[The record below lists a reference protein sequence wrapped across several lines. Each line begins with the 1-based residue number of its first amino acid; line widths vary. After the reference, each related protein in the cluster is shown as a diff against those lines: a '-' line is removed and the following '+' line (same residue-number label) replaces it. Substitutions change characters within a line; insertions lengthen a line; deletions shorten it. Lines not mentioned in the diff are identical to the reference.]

1 MSSSRAD
8 RAGYHVTHHAVD
20 VIAIALFLGVLAM
33 VLYQYR
39 QMRAQY
45 EYELERLE
53 RQNEIGRVLLT
64 DRNLRGVTRHVAES
78 AARLLGSDYA
88 HVTLVTENDRRL
100 VVEAATGPL
109 AATVGAAVPRER
121 SMAGWVIAH
130 VQPLVVNDPESRRA
144 PFRTLHEQIPLR
156 RSVMLP
162 LIARGR
168 CVGALGVDNP
178 RDGRNFGPRDVGL
191 LRDLADYAA
200 LAVEAIQAIEELGE
214 REQHAALL
222 NRINS
227 RIRQSLDLQQIL
239 DTAVRELGSA
249 LEVSRCYVR
258 LRRGAD
264 LLPVAAE
271 WSGPGSEPLG
281 TGADPAVPLL
291 MSAFK
296 DRRTAETSDARE
308 VPAVTAAGPPLSGPL
323 AVLAAPIV
331 LRGEVVGVLAF
342 HQEGFGRL
350 WRAGDIGLVEE
361 VAAELAIAI
370 SNARLYR
377 SVEDAS
383 RELAAK
389 IGEVERANR
398 MKAQFL
404 ANMSHELRTPLNSV
418 IGFSEILLAGAQG
431 ALTPEQHD
439 ALETIARN
447 GRHLLGLVN
456 DVLDLSKVDAG
467 HMELRLATVDVRAL
481 IPGVLGEIDALLAA
495 KGHHVRVELAE
506 GPLDFVADETRAR
519 QVLVNLLSNAIK
531 FTQPQ
536 GEITVQAA
544 RRRSLLPAGGS
555 RQAERDAVWVA
566 VTDTGIGIEPDDLPR
581 LFSEFSQVD
590 ASYARA
596 YEGTGLGLALCK
608 RFMDLHGGRIGVES
622 AKNRGSTFWVEFPV
636 DGPRA
641 AAA

>member
-1 MSSSRAD
+1 
-8 RAGYHVTHHAVD
+8 VTHTTVD
-20 VIAIALFLGVLAM
+20 LIAIALVLGVLAI
-33 VLYQYR
+33 VLFQYR
-39 QMRAQY
+39 QMRAQFAD
-45 EYELERLE
+45 ELERLE
-53 RQNEIGRVLLT
+53 RHNQIGRVLLT
-64 DRNLRGVTRHVAES
+64 DRNVRGVTRHVAES
-78 AARLLGSDYA
+78 AARLLGSDLA
-88 HVTLVTENDRRL
+88 HITLVTEQDQRL

-109 AATVGAAVPRER
+109 AASVGAAVPLES
-121 SMAGWVIAH
+121 SMAGWVISHA
-130 VQPLVVNDPESRRA
+130 QPLMLNDPESGGA
-144 PFRTLHEQIPLR
+144 TFRSLHEQIPLH

-178 RDGRNFGPRDVGL
+178 RDGRAFGPRDVAL

-200 LAVEAIQAIEELGE
+200 LAIEAIQAIEELGH

-239 DTAVRELGSA
+239 DTAVRELGAA
-249 LEVSRCYVR
+249 LEASRCYVR
-258 LRRGAD
+258 LRRGAE

-271 WSGPGSEPLG
+271 WTSPDMAPLG
-281 TGADPAVPLL
+281 GRADPAAAML
-291 MSAFK
+291 MTAFT
-296 DRRTAETSDARE
+296 DRLTQETADIRE
-308 VPAVTAAGPPLSGPL
+308 VPAVAAEGPRLGAPL

-331 LRGEVVGVLAF
+331 LRGDVVGVLAF
-342 HQEGFGRL
+342 HQEGFPRL

-361 VAAELAIAI
+361 VASELAIAI

-377 SVEDAS
+377 SVEDTG

-467 HMELRLATVDVRAL
+467 RMELRLAPVDVRAL
-481 IPGVLGEIDALLAA
+481 IPAVLGEIDALLTA
-495 KGHHVRVELAE
+495 KGQLVRVELAD
-506 GPLDFVADETRAR
+506 GPLAFVADETRAR

-536 GEITVQAA
+536 GKITVRAA
-544 RRRSLLPAGGS
+544 RRRALFPVGGTQ
-555 RQAERDAVWVA
+555 QAERDAVWVA
-566 VTDTGIGIEPDDLPR
+566 VTDTGIGIAPDDLPR
-581 LFSEFSQVD
+581 LFSEFTQLD
-590 ASYARA
+590 ASYARP

-622 AKNRGSTFWVEFPV
+622 AKDRGSTFWVEFPV

-641 AAA
+641 SAA